1 MATFKDLEKFFD
13 GLDKNFLRLA
23 VPHIV
28 AEKATEF
35 YKKRFEL
42 KADVHDRPWE
52 PAKYPPTRGSLMVRS
67 GNLMASIRP
76 AQVTPGKVVISAGS
90 SKVPY
95 ARLHNNGGRVVVP
108 VTKKLRKYAWAMH
121 YQTGEDRW
129 KGLAITSK
137 KSIWVRIPRRQFMG
151 HSNLL
156 NEVIKASISAAFKQ
170 FLNSNK
176 T

>member
-13 GLDKNFLRLA
+13 GLDKNFLRSA

-35 YKKRFEL
+35 FKKRFER
-42 KADVHDRPWE
+42 KADVNDRPWL
-52 PAKYPPTRGSLMVRS
+52 PAKNPPSRGSLMVRS

-90 SKVPY
+90 GKVPY
-95 ARLHNNGGRVVVP
+95 AKIHNNGGRVVVP

-151 HSNLL
+151 HSRLL
-156 NEVIKASISAAFKQ
+156 NEVIKTSISAAFKQ